1 MPGRNSGTFSTGY
14 ARIEKV
20 RKSKSPVARVARQ
33 LAYSPLVAMSVTS
46 AVMRRSLSAGMR
58 TPTFNVFTKSS
69 RRSTA
74 EIQAWPCAS
83 LSRPPTQIG
92 AHARSQLRHLFD
104 RVRPDREGA
113 QIEIASGP
121 GCTPARILALG
132 GDERDLGGNATIA
145 ERGNAHPDAI
155 TDLQRLHQVLAQV
168 EVDPQVVEINQS
180 HQRYA
185 RRHVFSGFHV
195 ALVDLRGDRRVDHHL
210 VDNGLH
216 GFDVGD
222 CFPDI
227 GLSDLPLLFR
237 ITIDRLLIGRSCL
250 IDDALTFVQ
259 GIGRLVEAGNRSIAV
274 LGQLL
279 DTVIRLLRQHDVG
292 LGPLEGG

>member
-145 ERGNAHPDAI
+145 ERGNAHPD
-155 TDLQRLHQVLAQV
+155 LQRLHQVLAQV
-168 EVDPQVVEINQS
+168 DSRNP
-180 HQRYA
+180 
-185 RRHVFSGFHV
+185 GL
-195 ALVDLRGDRRVDHHL
+195 ALCIIIASANPDRRPCPVATPAPFRPGTPGSRRCA
-210 VDNGLH
+210 NRNRQWPGLH
-216 GFDVGD
+216 ASSHTR
-222 CFPDI
+222 PWW
-227 GLSDLPLLFR
+227 R
-237 ITIDRLLIGRSCL
+237 
-250 IDDALTFVQ
+250 
-259 GIGRLVEAGNRSIAV
+259 
-274 LGQLL
+274 
-279 DTVIRLLRQHDVG
+279 
-292 LGPLEGG
+292 